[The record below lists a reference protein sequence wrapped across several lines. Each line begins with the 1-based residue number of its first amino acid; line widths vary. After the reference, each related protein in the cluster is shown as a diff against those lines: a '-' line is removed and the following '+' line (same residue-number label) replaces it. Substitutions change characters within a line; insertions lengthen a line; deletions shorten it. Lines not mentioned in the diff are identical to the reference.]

1 MADVRRTRSAKWSH
15 PLVRRPHNICV
26 TTPIFP
32 GLSLAE
38 AEREIHAHIFDR
50 RPEGDHESKLRRVA
64 MALQHL
70 GDPQDELRIVHVT
83 GTNGKTSTSR
93 MTASLLRAQGLR
105 VGLFT
110 SPHLHSLR
118 ERIQI
123 DGAPLGQP
131 ELIELWQRV
140 APIIHRVDTYSLRVG
155 GPRMSFFEVLTVLG
169 FVAFADARVGA
180 AVIEVGIGGQRDAT
194 NVCDGEVAVL
204 TPMALDHESY
214 FGDSV
219 VGVALEK
226 TGIIK
231 QHATVVSAA
240 QVDEAAEVITGVSRQ
255 RRASLLWEGA
265 HMSVEDRVAHVDG
278 QTVTLR
284 TAAGTYPHI
293 DIPLHGDFQAQN
305 ALVALAAAEVFIGNG
320 VPRELEHD
328 AVYAGFA
335 EASSPGRME
344 QVANH
349 PLVVVDAAHNPHGI
363 AAITAA
369 VRETVGERALVGVV
383 AVLSDKDGA
392 GILEGIEPLVDA
404 VVVTRTCSPRATD
417 PHELGEL
424 ARPLFGDARVIE
436 ALSVEDALARACDM
450 AGASGA
456 VLCTGSVTLVSEV
469 REVLSATSSPDMD
482 QPDGPAANVAA

>member
-1 MADVRRTRSAKWSH
+1 M
-15 PLVRRPHNICV
+15 
-26 TTPIFP
+26 
-32 GLSLAE
+32 
-38 AEREIHAHIFDR
+38 
-50 RPEGDHESKLRRVA
+50 
-64 MALQHL
+64 
-70 GDPQDELRIVHVT
+70 
-83 GTNGKTSTSR
+83 
-93 MTASLLRAQGLR
+93 
-105 VGLFT
+105 
-110 SPHLHSLR
+110 
-118 ERIQI
+118 
-123 DGAPLGQP
+123 
-131 ELIELWQRV
+131 
-140 APIIHRVDTYSLRVG
+140 
-155 GPRMSFFEVLTVLG
+155 
-169 FVAFADARVGA
+169 
-180 AVIEVGIGGQRDAT
+180 
-194 NVCDGEVAVL
+194 
-204 TPMALDHESY
+204 
-214 FGDSV
+214 
-219 VGVALEK
+219 
-226 TGIIK
+226 
-231 QHATVVSAA
+231 
-240 QVDEAAEVITGVSRQ
+240 
-255 RRASLLWEGA
+255 
-265 HMSVEDRVAHVDG
+265 
-278 QTVTLR
+278 
-284 TAAGTYPHI
+284 
-293 DIPLHGDFQAQN
+293 
-305 ALVALAAAEVFIGNG
+305 
-320 VPRELEHD
+320 PRELEHD